1 MDLNIQ
7 VLKNRQET
15 EARLWERNEWVER
28 VGVVMSSRLFVTSSP
43 LPNSERCL
51 IVDVINCPIGPH
63 NPLQFPGLVGSL
75 NQWASRDLRQ
85 LFALQRSKEPV
96 RTVSIEDAANPIKM
110 IQLKFHICHCDKQ
123 SDLIWF
129 LSQLSCQTLHIAC
142 HHNENSLEMKWHFHM
157 GNLFWFPNSSKF
169 WKSDVVFFVLDTIN
183 RNRWAKFIW
192 FQVLRKF
199 SLTCAINLQRHA
211 LCGFPIVTDNWT
223 TLSTT
228 PFSSQSLNHAFFQC
242 CIFPI
247 TNFQEWAGT
256 SFQWG
261 KWMWGN
267 VEKNLSCEPEMDRH
281 FFSDQI
287 NFLSRTLKNWRS
299 LKLLHSY
306 FALLRKSWATLN
318 NMGLKLGPNWQFKIW
333 AIFLNPSVWAS
344 AHLIWHC
351 GLDVG
356 ILWKLSDLT
365 MLWMGPRHAVWTPCQ
380 WIGILS
386 GTHLKITHV
395 LIVRHF
401 PPVVKQSFR
410 TKLLSWAYCCSETL
424 NSRVLSVKYLRR
436 LDFFPNRLLPR
447 VVYMR

>member
-1 MDLNIQ
+1 MDLDIQ

-15 EARLWERNEWVER
+15 EPRLWERNEWVER

-211 LCGFPIVTDNWT
+211 LCGFPIELT
-223 TLSTT
+223 TEQHWAQLHF
-228 PFSSQSLNHAFFQC
+228 PVKVWIMHFFNVAFFQSQ
-242 CIFPI
+242 IFKSGLAQVSNGANGCGEMWRKICLVSQKWTDIFSVTKSIFCLAHWKIGDHWNFFIHILHCWEKVEPHWTTWDWNLVQTDNSKSEQFSWI
-247 TNFQEWAGT
+247 QVCEHRHIWFDIVDWMWASFENFQISQCYEWVQDMQFGPHVNGLESSLVPT
-256 SFQWG
+256 SKSPMFS
-261 KWMWGN
+261 
-267 VEKNLSCEPEMDRH
+267 LSDTSPQLW
-281 FFSDQI
+281 S
-287 NFLSRTLKNWRS
+287 S
-299 LKLLHSY
+299 HSGPNY
-306 FALLRKSWATLN
+306 C
-318 NMGLKLGPNWQFKIW
+318 LGPIAVRKPWT
-333 AIFLNPSVWAS
+333 
-344 AHLIWHC
+344 
-351 GLDVG
+351 VG
-356 ILWKLSDLT
+356 
-365 MLWMGPRHAVWTPCQ
+365 C
-380 WIGILS
+380 
-386 GTHLKITHV
+386 
-395 LIVRHF
+395 
-401 PPVVKQSFR
+401 
-410 TKLLSWAYCCSETL
+410 
-424 NSRVLSVKYLRR
+424 
-436 LDFFPNRLLPR
+436 
-447 VVYMR
+447 